1 MRVLSDPM
9 FMVGLLFIGVAII
22 GTVLKVLFY

>member
-9 FMVGLLFIGVAII
+9 FMVGLLLIGVAIV
-22 GTVLKVLFY
+22 GAVLKVLFY